1 MKHVKLF
8 EQFVN
13 EANYKGPWIFY
24 VADDSVLKSPQFK
37 NNAGY
42 VKDMGKD
49 LGVDMKNIEKSGNA
63 INNIITK
70 DLGSSIDKACYVAAD
85 NYNELTSHAT
95 IAMTKGI
102 KFGRQGDFI
111 LDPKA

>member
-1 MKHVKLF
+1 MKHIKLF
-8 EQFVN
+8 EDFTN
-13 EANYKGPWIFY
+13 EAKYKGPWIFY

-37 NNAGY
+37 NNSGY

-49 LGVDMKNIEKSGNA
+49 LGVDTKDIEKTGNA
-63 INNIITK
+63 INTIITK
-70 DLGSSIDKACYVAAD
+70 DLGSSIDKACYVSAD

-95 IAMTKGI
+95 AAMAKGI

-111 LDPKA
+111 LDTKA